1 MSGNNVPNNEVLLK
15 MIEKLQ
21 AQLDEKASL
30 EQMQKEGRGV
40 LSKERQIEAIFQG
53 LGPKTNVP
61 DRGLQW
67 PKHISHPTRK
77 QANGEPVYAN
87 AKDEFHESQIL
98 EQFAREADADRA
110 AAEQVEE
117 TAPEHIHPVIGY
129 KRRGRPAKKVT
140 E

>member
-1 MSGNNVPNNEVLLK
+1 MSHSNVPNNEVLLK

-30 EQMQKEGRGV
+30 EQMQKEGRGA

-53 LGPKTNVP
+53 LGRPTIVP
-61 DRGLQW
+61 DKGLQY
-67 PKHISHPTRK
+67 PKHIPHPTR
-77 QANGEPVYAN
+77 QGHYDR
-87 AKDEFHESQIL
+87 AKDEFHEQQIL
-98 EQFAREADADRA
+98 ERFAQEADADRA
-110 AAEQVEE
+110 AEPDTVEVAAEHTQ
-117 TAPEHIHPVIGY
+117 PVIGY